1 MQAGRQTVE
10 GGFGLSRGNLSHP
23 MEPNPPVDLYDTE
36 LTFRGV
42 PTWKLHLIRLMFQSV
57 LPRLVDHGEKL
68 GLLTLRIPIIGKLL
82 VRHIGPFPYFCGG
95 TSIEDCEGT
104 VKHLRQRGIR
114 SILDYSAEGLKNE
127 AGFDVT
133 RDEVLHA
140 LRHASTSTSGDEP
153 FGVFKITGLADKD
166 LLEKVSAGAALN
178 ADEQATLDRAV
189 ARVREICAAAAK
201 AKLRILIDAEES
213 WIQQAIDDIAE
224 SMMEEL
230 NREQAIIYTTVQM
243 YRVDRLDYL
252 RGLYDRGMSR
262 GFIPAV
268 KLVRGAYMEAE
279 RARAAANGLPDP
291 IHPDKEATDAAFDAA
306 VTFCIERLDRMAL
319 VAGTHNET
327 SVAKLLD
334 QMARRGIPPGDPR
347 VECSQLLGM
356 SDNLSRALAEHG
368 YNASKYVPYGPLE
381 TAIPYLVRRAQENS
395 SVAGQTDRELRLVTA
410 ELARRRGGR

>member
-1 MQAGRQTVE
+1 MG
-10 GGFGLSRGNLSHP
+10 S
-23 MEPNPPVDLYDTE
+23 NPAVDLYDTE

-42 PTWKLHLIRLMFQSV
+42 PTWKLHLIRLMFRSI
-57 LPRLVDHGEKL
+57 LPRLVSHGEKL
-68 GLLTLRIPIIGKLL
+68 GLLTLRIPLLGKLL
-82 VRHIGPFPYFCGG
+82 VRYIGPFPYFCGG

-127 AGFDVT
+127 AGFDLT

-140 LRHASTSTSGDEP
+140 LRHASSSSDEP
-153 FGVFKITGLADKD
+153 FGVFKITGVGDKD
-166 LLEKVSAGAALN
+166 LLEKVSSGAMLN
-178 ADEQATLDRAV
+178 ADERSAFDRTV
-189 ARVREICAAAAK
+189 ARVHQICATAAEDR
-201 AKLRILIDAEES
+201 LRILIDAEES

-224 SMMEEL
+224 QMMEEL

-252 RGLYDRGMSR
+252 RRLYNRGVSG

-279 RARAAANGLPDP
+279 RARAAASGQADP
-291 IHPDKEATDAAFDAA
+291 VHATKEATDAAFDAA
-306 VTFCIERLDRMAL
+306 VAFCIERIDHIAL
-319 VAGTHNET
+319 VAGTHNEA

-334 QMARRGIPPGDPR
+334 EMSRRGLAPGDPR

-356 SDNLSRALAEHG
+356 SDNLSRALAERG
-368 YNASKYVPYGPLE
+368 YNTSKYVPYGPLK

-395 SVAGQTDRELRLVTA
+395 SVTGQTDRELRLVTA
-410 ELARRRGGR
+410 ELARRGDR

>member
-1 MQAGRQTVE
+1 MG
-10 GGFGLSRGNLSHP
+10 
-23 MEPNPPVDLYDTE
+23 PNPPVDLYDTE

-42 PTWKLHLIRLMFQSV
+42 PTWKLHLIRLMFRTI
-57 LPRLVDHGEKL
+57 LPRLVDHGETL
-68 GLLTLRIPIIGKLL
+68 GLLTLRIPILGKFL
-82 VRHIGPFPYFCGG
+82 VRHVGPFPYFCGG

-104 VKHLRQRGIR
+104 VRHLHQRGIR

-140 LRHASTSTSGDEP
+140 LQHASTTGDEP
-153 FGVFKITGLADKD
+153 FGVFKVTGVGDKD
-166 LLEKVSAGAALN
+166 LLEKVSARATLT
-178 ADEQATLDRAV
+178 ADERAAYERV
-189 ARVREICAAAAK
+189 IARVRQICATAAEAK
-201 AKLRILIDAEES
+201 RRILIDAEET
-213 WIQQAIDDIAE
+213 WIQQAIDDLAE
-224 SMMEEL
+224 RMMEEF
-230 NREQAIIYTTVQM
+230 NRDEAIVYTTVQM

-252 RGLYDRGMSR
+252 RALYGRGVER

-279 RARAAANGLPDP
+279 RTRAAANGQPDP

-306 VTFCIERLDRMAL
+306 VAFCIERIDHFAL
-319 VAGTHNET
+319 VVGTHNEA

-334 QMARRGIPPGDPR
+334 AMASRGLEPGDRR

-368 YNASKYVPYGPLE
+368 YNSSKYVPYGPLA

-395 SVAGQTDRELRLVTA
+395 SVAGQTDRELRLVSA
-410 ELARRRGGR
+410 EIARRAGR

>member
-1 MQAGRQTVE
+1 MG
-10 GGFGLSRGNLSHP
+10 S
-23 MEPNPPVDLYDTE
+23 NPAVDLYDTE

-42 PTWKLHLIRLMFQSV
+42 PTWKLHLIRLMFRSI
-57 LPRLVDHGEKL
+57 LPRLVAHGETL
-68 GLLTLRIPIIGKLL
+68 GLLTLRIPILGKLL
-82 VRHIGPFPYFCGG
+82 VRYIGPFPYFCGG

-104 VKHLRQRGIR
+104 VKRLHQRGIR

-140 LRHASTSTSGDEP
+140 LRHASSSSDEP
-153 FGVFKITGLADKD
+153 FGVFKITGVGDKD
-166 LLEKVSAGAALN
+166 LLEKVSSGAALTAN
-178 ADEQATLDRAV
+178 ERAAFDRTV
-189 ARVREICAAAAK
+189 ARVRQICATAAEDR
-201 AKLRILIDAEES
+201 LRVLIDAEES
-213 WIQQAIDDIAE
+213 WIQKAIDDIAE
-224 SMMEEL
+224 EMMAEF

-252 RGLYDRGMSR
+252 QRLYERGVSG
-262 GFIPAV
+262 GFIPGV

-279 RARAAANGLPDP
+279 RARAAATGQPDP
-291 IHPDKEATDAAFDAA
+291 IHATKEATDAAFDAA
-306 VTFCIERLDRMAL
+306 VAFCIEHIDRIAL
-319 VAGTHNET
+319 VAGTHNEA

-334 QMARRGIPPGDPR
+334 QMSRRGLTPGDPR

-368 YNASKYVPYGPLE
+368 YNTSKYVPYGPLE

-395 SVAGQTDRELRLVTA
+395 SVAGQTDRELRLVTT
-410 ELARRRGGR
+410 ELARRRGAK

>member
-1 MQAGRQTVE
+1 MG
-10 GGFGLSRGNLSHP
+10 
-23 MEPNPPVDLYDTE
+23 PNPPVDLYDTE

-42 PTWKLHLIRLMFQSV
+42 PTWKLHLIRLMFRTL
-57 LPRLVDHGEKL
+57 LPRLVDHGETL
-68 GLLTLRIPIIGKLL
+68 GLLTLRIPLLGKFL
-82 VRHIGPFPYFCGG
+82 VRHVGPFPYFCGG

-104 VKHLRQRGIR
+104 VRHLHARGIR

-140 LRHASTSTSGDEP
+140 LRHASTTGDEP
-153 FGVFKITGLADKD
+153 FGVFKVTGVGDKD
-166 LLEKVSAGAALN
+166 LLEKVSARAALT
-178 ADEQATLDRAV
+178 ADEQAAYERV
-189 ARVREICAAAAK
+189 IARVRQICTTAAEAK
-201 AKLRILIDAEES
+201 RRILIDAEET
-213 WIQQAIDDIAE
+213 WIQQAIDDLAE
-224 SMMEEL
+224 RMMEEL
-230 NREQAIIYTTVQM
+230 NREQAIVYTTVQM

-252 RGLYDRGMSR
+252 RALYDRGIER

-268 KLVRGAYMEAE
+268 KVVRGAYMEAE
-279 RARAAANGLPDP
+279 RARSAANGLPDP

-306 VTFCIERLDRMAL
+306 VAFCIEHIDRIAL
-319 VAGTHNET
+319 LVGTHNEA

-334 QMARRGIPPGDPR
+334 EMARRGLQPGDPR

-368 YNASKYVPYGPLE
+368 YNSSKYVPYGPLA

-395 SVAGQTDRELRLVTA
+395 SVAGQTDRELRLVDA
-410 ELARRRGGR
+410 EIARRRSAR

>member
-1 MQAGRQTVE
+1 MG
-10 GGFGLSRGNLSHP
+10 S
-23 MEPNPPVDLYDTE
+23 NPPVDLYDTE

-42 PTWKLHLIRLMFQSV
+42 PTWKLRLIRLMFRTI

-68 GLLTLRIPIIGKLL
+68 GLLTLRIPLLGPML
-82 VRHIGPFPYFCGG
+82 VRNIGPFPYFCGG

-104 VKHLRQRGIR
+104 VRRLRQRGIR

-127 AGFDVT
+127 AGFELT

-140 LRHASTSTSGDEP
+140 LRHASASSDEP
-153 FGVFKITGLADKD
+153 FGVFKVTGVGDKN
-166 LLEKVSAGAALN
+166 LLEKVSSGAPLD
-178 ADEQATLDRAV
+178 ADDQAAFGRTV
-189 ARVREICAAAAK
+189 ARVRQICATAADARR
-201 AKLRILIDAEES
+201 RILIDAEES
-213 WIQQAIDDIAE
+213 WIQQAIDDVAE
-224 SMMEEL
+224 RMMEEF
-230 NREQAIIYTTVQM
+230 NRRQPIVYTTVQM

-252 RGLYDRGMSR
+252 RALYDRGLAA
-262 GFIPAV
+262 GFIPGV

-279 RARAAANGLPDP
+279 RQRAADNGLPDP
-291 IHPDKEATDAAFDAA
+291 IHPNKEATDAAFDAA
-306 VTFCIERLDRMAL
+306 VAFCIEHIDHIAL

-327 SVAKLLD
+327 SVARLLD
-334 QMARRGIPPGDPR
+334 QMARHNIQPGDPR

-368 YNASKYVPYGPLE
+368 YNTSKYVPYGPLA

-410 ELARRRGGR
+410 ELARRRGR

>member
-1 MQAGRQTVE
+1 MG
-10 GGFGLSRGNLSHP
+10 
-23 MEPNPPVDLYDTE
+23 PNPPVDLYDTE

-42 PTWKLHLIRLMFQSV
+42 PTWKLHAIRLMFSTI
-57 LPRLVDHGEKL
+57 LPRLVDHGETL
-68 GLLTLRIPIIGKLL
+68 GLLTLRIPILGKLL
-82 VRHIGPFPYFCGG
+82 VRSVGPFPYFCGG

-104 VKHLRQRGIR
+104 VKRLHQRGIR

-140 LRHASTSTSGDEP
+140 LRHASTSSDEP
-153 FGVFKITGLADKD
+153 FGVFKITGLGDKE
-166 LLEKVSAGAALN
+166 LLEKVSAGASLN
-178 ADEQATLDRAV
+178 ADEQASFDRTL
-189 ARVREICAAAAK
+189 ARVREICATAAED
-201 AKLRILIDAEES
+201 KLRILIDAEES

-224 SMMEEL
+224 RMMEEF
-230 NREQAIIYTTVQM
+230 NREQAIVYTTVQM

-252 RGLYDRGMSR
+252 RSLYDRGVDKR
-262 GFIPAV
+262 FIPAV

-279 RARAAANGLPDP
+279 RARAAANAVPDP
-291 IHPDKEATDAAFDAA
+291 IHPDKDATDAAFDAA
-306 VTFCIERLDRMAL
+306 VAFCIERIEHIAL
-319 VAGTHNET
+319 VVGTHNEA

-334 QMARRGIPPGDPR
+334 EMARRGLEPGDPR

-395 SVAGQTDRELRLVTA
+395 SVVGQTDRELRLVTT